1 MLPCVWPVAG
11 FRRTPMLMAR
21 TSPNVTMPRSER
33 LRINRP
39 NPCRR
44 DNAACGTWYSSIVGC
59 SPTESRSRIAFD
71 RQRSATSVHS
81 HRRGG
86 VSRRPVRTTGQHRLV
101 LSRCERD
108 DLGRSPARRAGV
120 DVGHDDRVDA
130 LALLASRHISVPVLF
145 DNDAAIYAAVF
156 DGGIMVIPATALVT
170 PNGIEKDDGYEPQSD
185 RAFVASW
192 KRRIASHV
200 K

>member
-1 MLPCVWPVAG
+1 MVALDAKG
-11 FRRTPMLMAR
+11 IQ
-21 TSPNVTMPRSER
+21 TSLADHLTNVT
-33 LRINRP
+33 
-39 NPCRR
+39 
-44 DNAACGTWYSSIVGC
+44 V
-59 SPTESRSRIAFD
+59 IAFW
-71 RQRSATSVHS
+71 ATWCKPCLMELPQLAKLAAELHDSNVSV
-81 HRRGG
+81 
-86 VSRRPVRTTGQHRLV
+86 L
-101 LSRCERD
+101 
-108 DLGRSPARRAGV
+108 AV

-156 DGGIMVIPATALVT
+156 DGGIMVIPATALVR

>member
-1 MLPCVWPVAG
+1 MLPCVWPV
-11 FRRTPMLMAR
+11 AR

-59 SPTESRSRIAFD
+59 SPPESRSRIAFD

-108 DLGRSPARRAGV
+108 TPTATCGACAIVAPCGTRGFSSPRWPCSTRSTSPKRPTFSEAKLPLRVHLLAQSSLPCSRCLHRRSRALRAGEMIL
-120 DVGHDDRVDA
+120 RP
-130 LALLASRHISVPVLF
+130 R
-145 DNDAAIYAAVF
+145 
-156 DGGIMVIPATALVT
+156 
-170 PNGIEKDDGYEPQSD
+170 
-185 RAFVASW
+185 
-192 KRRIASHV
+192 
-200 K
+200 